1 MQRGWRQRFKRFL
14 KFNIICLAGVVLQAI
29 IVNLLFNLLGINEY
43 LAKLIA
49 IAAVTI
55 WNYWVNLKLSWRV
68 TQVK

>member
-1 MQRGWRQRFKRFL
+1 
-14 KFNIICLAGVVLQAI
+14 VVLQAI